1 MEMGIVGERLAAMN
15 GKAGEL
21 RENARRASTL
31 LKAMGN
37 ERRLTVLCYL
47 IEGEKSVS
55 ELESLIGI
63 SQSAL
68 SQHLARL
75 RRDGLVETRRS
86 AQNIFYS
93 VASAEVLELLQAMHH
108 TLCRPT
114 RSAPVDGQLAVA
126 ETTS

>member
-1 MEMGIVGERLAAMN
+1 MIPMN
-15 GKAGEL
+15 QKAGEL
-21 RENARRASTL
+21 RENARRVSTL

-47 IEGEKSVS
+47 IEGERSVS
-55 ELESLIGI
+55 ELEALIGI

-75 RRDGLVETRRS
+75 RRDGLVDTRRA

-93 VASAEVLELLQAMHH
+93 VADDKVTELLEALHH
-108 TLCRPT
+108 ILCRPSRT
-114 RSAPVDGQLAVA
+114 LSVDGQAVMA

>member
-1 MEMGIVGERLAAMN
+1 MDMGILGDRLIPMDK
-15 GKAGEL
+15 KAGEL

-47 IEGEKSVS
+47 IEGERSVS
-55 ELESLIGI
+55 ELEALIGI

-75 RRDGLVETRRS
+75 RRDGLVETRRA

-93 VASAEVLELLQAMHH
+93 VANNEVTDLLESLHDI
-108 TLCRPT
+108 LCRPSRT
-114 RSAPVDGQLAVA
+114 SPVDGQAVMA